1 MDYSSKVHLHLAVSV
16 IQMLLNQYILLEEG
30 LPR

>member
-1 MDYSSKVHLHLAVSV
+1 MDYSSKVHLHLAVYE
-16 IQMLLNQYILLEEG
+16 MLLNQYILLEEG